1 MSNTKIKQVKA
12 RQIYDSRANPTVEVD
27 VILESGIMGRGLVP
41 SGASTGRYE
50 AVELRDNDSKKL
62 GGKSVLT
69 AVKNVNEIIG
79 PRLIGLDALD
89 QSFIDNL
96 LIEIDGTTNKSNMGA
111 NAILGVSMATAWAA
125 ANSQNIPLYRYLGGS
140 NARTLPV
147 PMIQIIGGGKHA
159 NGSIDIQDYLVVPV
173 GAQNFTEA
181 IEMVINVYHA
191 TRQVFAEQGKPVSVA
206 DEGGFWPTFTSNTE
220 GLDLLVAGIEKA
232 GYKPGADIAIA
243 LDIAASHF
251 YEDGKYCFSLEQCK
265 MSSEEFADVLVSWVD
280 KYPILSIEDGMAE
293 DDWEGWKILTKK
305 MNSRIQLVGDDLFVT
320 NIDRIQRG
328 LIEGVGNG
336 VLIKLNQIGTLTE
349 TIQAIELTKNAGYLP
364 IVSARS
370 GETEDAIIV
379 HLAIATGAGQLKVG
393 SVARSERGA
402 KWNECIRI
410 EEQLGTMGIYPGR
423 ELFHRVIKKGGVE

>member
-1 MSNTKIKQVKA
+1 MSNTRIKQVKA
-12 RQIYDSRANPTVEVD
+12 RQIYDSRANPTIEVD
-27 VILESGIMGRGLVP
+27 VILESGVMGRGLVP
-41 SGASTGRYE
+41 SGASTGKHE
-50 AVELRDNDSKKL
+50 AVELRDNDPQKL

-79 PRLIGLDALD
+79 PKLIGLDALD
-89 QSFIDNL
+89 QAFIDNML
-96 LIEIDGTTNKSNMGA
+96 LEIDGTPNKANMGA

-159 NGSIDIQDYLVVPV
+159 NGSIDIQDYLVVPI
-173 GAQNFTEA
+173 GAQTFTEG

-191 TRQVFAEQGKPVSVA
+191 TRKVFAEQGKPVSVA

-232 GYKPGADIAIA
+232 GYKPGTDIAIA
-243 LDIAASHF
+243 LDIASSHF
-251 YEDGKYCFSLEQCK
+251 YEDGKYCFSLENRR
-265 MSSEEFADVLVSWVD
+265 MSAEAFADILVSWVD
-280 KYPILSIEDGMAE
+280 KYPIISIEDGMAE

-320 NIDRIQRG
+320 NINRIKRG
-328 LIEGVGNG
+328 LTEGVGNG

-349 TIQAIELTKNAGYLP
+349 TMQAIELTKNAGYLP

-410 EEQLGTMGIYPGR
+410 EEELGAMGLYPGK
-423 ELFHRVIKKGGVE
+423 ELFDRIIKRS

>member
-1 MSNTKIKQVKA
+1 MSNTRIKQVKA

-27 VILESGIMGRGLVP
+27 VILESGVMGRGLVP
-41 SGASTGRYE
+41 SGASTGKHE
-50 AVELRDNDSKKL
+50 AVELRDNDPQKL

-79 PRLIGLDALD
+79 PKLIGLDALD
-89 QSFIDNL
+89 QAFIDNL
-96 LIEIDGTTNKSNMGA
+96 LLEIDGTPNKAKMGA

-173 GAQNFTEA
+173 GAQTFTEG

-191 TRQVFAEQGKPVSVA
+191 TRKVFAEQGKPVSVA

-232 GYKPGADIAIA
+232 GYKPGKDIAIA
-243 LDIAASHF
+243 LDIASSHF
-251 YEDGKYCFSLEQCK
+251 YEDGKYCFSLENCK
-265 MSSEEFADVLVSWVD
+265 MSAEEFADILVSWVD
-280 KYPILSIEDGMAE
+280 KYPIISIEDGMAE
-293 DDWEGWKILTKK
+293 DDWEGWKVLTKK

-320 NIDRIQRG
+320 NINRIKRG
-328 LIEGVGNG
+328 LAEGVGNG

-349 TIQAIELTKNAGYLP
+349 TMQAIELTKNAGYLP

-410 EEQLGTMGIYPGR
+410 EEELGEMGIYPGK
-423 ELFHRVIKKGGVE
+423 ELFERVIKRS

>member
-1 MSNTKIKQVKA
+1 MSNTRIKQVKA

-27 VILESGIMGRGLVP
+27 VILESGVMGRGLVP
-41 SGASTGRYE
+41 SGASTGKHE
-50 AVELRDNDSKKL
+50 AVELRDNDPQKL

-79 PRLIGLDALD
+79 PKLIGLDALD
-89 QSFIDNL
+89 QAFIDNL
-96 LIEIDGTTNKSNMGA
+96 LLEIDGTPNKANMGA

-173 GAQNFTEA
+173 GAQTFTEG

-191 TRQVFAEQGKPVSVA
+191 TRKVFAEQGKPVSVA

-232 GYKPGADIAIA
+232 GYKPGKDIAIA
-243 LDIAASHF
+243 LDIASSHF
-251 YEDGKYCFSLEQCK
+251 YEDGKYCFSLENRE
-265 MSSEEFADVLVSWVD
+265 MSAEEFADILVSWVD
-280 KYPILSIEDGMAE
+280 KYPIISIEDGMAE
-293 DDWEGWKILTKK
+293 DDWEGWKVLTKK

-320 NIDRIQRG
+320 NINRIKRG
-328 LIEGVGNG
+328 LTEGVGNG

-349 TIQAIELTKNAGYLP
+349 TMQAIELTKNAGYLP

-410 EEQLGTMGIYPGR
+410 EEELGAMGLYPGK
-423 ELFHRVIKKGGVE
+423 ELFDRVIKRS